1 MRLITRT
8 CWLTLLVITG
18 VMLAGFVTSNQD
30 LISIRF
36 WPTHNILRA
45 KIWVFMLAAFGLG
58 TITGAT
64 IFWLQ
69 TLSLKARLWS
79 KAKQLSELEAHIEET
94 EQQINDQRPSDHYGH
109 QAQRLLASKRHSG
122 N

>member
-1 MRLITRT
+1 MMRFITHM
-8 CWLTLLVITG
+8 CWLALLVITG
-18 VMLAGFVTSNQD
+18 VLLAGFVTSNQD

-36 WPTHNILRA
+36 WPAHSILRA
-45 KIWVFMLAAFGLG
+45 ESWVFILATFGLG

-64 IFWLQ
+64 IFWFQ

-94 EQQINDQRPSDHYGH
+94 EQQLNDQRSSGHYGH
-109 QAQRLLASKRHSG
+109 QTQRLLASK
-122 N
+122 

>member
-1 MRLITRT
+1 MSLITRM

-18 VMLAGFVTSNQD
+18 VILSGFVTSNQD

-36 WPTHNILRA
+36 WPTHAILRA
-45 KIWVFMLAAFGLG
+45 EVWVFVLATFGLG

-64 IFWLQ
+64 IFWFQ

-94 EQQINDQRPSDHYGH
+94 EQQLNDQLSSGHYG
-109 QAQRLLASKRHSG
+109 QKAQRLLASK
-122 N
+122 

>member
-1 MRLITRT
+1 MMRLITRM

-18 VMLAGFVTSNQD
+18 VILAGFVTSNQG

-36 WPTHNILRA
+36 WPTHAILRA
-45 KIWVFMLAAFGLG
+45 EIWVFMLATFGLG

-94 EQQINDQRPSDHYGH
+94 EQQLNDQRSSGHYGH
-109 QAQRLLASKRHSG
+109 QAQRLLASK
-122 N
+122 

>member
-1 MRLITRT
+1 MRAEI
-8 CWLTLLVITG
+8 WIFLLAT
-18 VMLAGFVTSNQD
+18 
-30 LISIRF
+30 
-36 WPTHNILRA
+36 
-45 KIWVFMLAAFGLG
+45 FGLG

-94 EQQINDQRPSDHYGH
+94 EQQLNDQRPSGHYDH
-109 QAQRLLASKRHSG
+109 QTQRLIASK
-122 N
+122 

>member
-1 MRLITRT
+1 MRLIIRM

-36 WPTHNILRA
+36 WPTHAIMRA
-45 KIWVFMLAAFGLG
+45 EIWVFVLATFGLG

-64 IFWLQ
+64 IFWFQ

-94 EQQINDQRPSDHYGH
+94 EQQLNDQRSSGH
-109 QAQRLLASKRHSG
+109 HGHKAQRLLANK
-122 N
+122 

>member
-1 MRLITRT
+1 MMRLITRM

-18 VMLAGFVTSNQD
+18 VILAGFVTSNQG

-36 WPTHNILRA
+36 WPTQVIIRA
-45 KIWVFMLAAFGLG
+45 EIWLFVLATFGLG

-64 IFWLQ
+64 LFWFQNLR
-69 TLSLKARLWS
+69 LKTRLWS

-94 EQQINDQRPSDHYGH
+94 KQELNDKRSSAYYGL
-109 QAQRLLASKRHSG
+109 QDRSVLASK
-122 N
+122 

>member
-1 MRLITRT
+1 MSLITRT

-45 KIWVFMLAAFGLG
+45 KIWVFMLATFGLG

-79 KAKQLSELEAHIEET
+79 KAKELSELEAHIEET
-94 EQQINDQRPSDHYGH
+94 EQQLSDQRPSGHYGH
-109 QAQRLLASKRHSG
+109 QAQRLLASK
-122 N
+122 

>member
-1 MRLITRT
+1 MRLITHM
-8 CWLTLLVITG
+8 CWLALLVITG
-18 VMLAGFVTSNQD
+18 VTLAGFVTSNQG

-36 WPTHNILRA
+36 WPTQAIMLA
-45 KIWVFMLAAFGLG
+45 ETWVFVLATFGLG

-94 EQQINDQRPSDHYGH
+94 EQQLNDQRSSGHYGH
-109 QAQRLLASKRHSG
+109 QAQKLLASK
-122 N
+122 

>member
-1 MRLITRT
+1 MMRLITRM

-18 VMLAGFVTSNQD
+18 VILAGFVTSNQG

-36 WPTHNILRA
+36 WPTHTILRA
-45 KIWVFMLAAFGLG
+45 EIWVFVLATFGLG

-64 IFWLQ
+64 IFWFQ

-94 EQQINDQRPSDHYGH
+94 EQQLNEQRSSGHYGH
-109 QAQRLLASKRHSG
+109 QAQRLLASK
-122 N
+122 

>member
-1 MRLITRT
+1 MMRLITRM

-18 VMLAGFVTSNQD
+18 VILAGFVTSNQD

-36 WPTHNILRA
+36 WPTRAILRA
-45 KIWVFMLAAFGLG
+45 EIWVFMLATFGLG

-94 EQQINDQRPSDHYGH
+94 EQQLNDRRTSGLYGH
-109 QAQRLLASKRHSG
+109 KAQSLLASK
-122 N
+122 

>member
-1 MRLITRT
+1 MSLITRM

-18 VMLAGFVTSNQD
+18 VILAGFVTSNQD

-36 WPTHNILRA
+36 WPTHAILRA
-45 KIWVFMLAAFGLG
+45 EIWVFMLATFGLG

-79 KAKQLSELEAHIEET
+79 KAKQLSELEARIEET
-94 EQQINDQRPSDHYGH
+94 EKQLNDNRLSGDYSYEVQRV
-109 QAQRLLASKRHSG
+109 LASK
-122 N
+122 

>member
-1 MRLITRT
+1 MRFITRI

-18 VMLAGFVTSNQD
+18 VILAGFVTANQS

-36 WPTHNILRA
+36 WPTHAIMRA
-45 KIWVFMLAAFGLG
+45 EIWVFVLATFGLG

-64 IFWLQ
+64 IFWFQ
-69 TLSLKARLWS
+69 NLSLKARLWS

-94 EQQINDQRPSDHYGH
+94 EQRLDDERSSVHYDH
-109 QAQRLLASKRHSG
+109 QAQRLLASK
-122 N
+122 

>member
-1 MRLITRT
+1 MMRLIIRM

-18 VMLAGFVTSNQD
+18 VILAGFVTSNQG

-36 WPTHNILRA
+36 WPTHAILRA
-45 KIWVFMLAAFGLG
+45 EIWVFVLATFGLG

-64 IFWLQ
+64 IFWFQ

-79 KAKQLSELEAHIEET
+79 KAKQLSELEAYIEET
-94 EQQINDQRPSDHYGH
+94 EQQLNGQLSSDHYGH
-109 QAQRLLASKRHSG
+109 RPQKLLASK
-122 N
+122 